1 MAINYYNNRWIKK
14 IKDDWIPEIVNN
26 TMNEVRHNYLHN
38 NYRDFED
45 PYPFVSKY
53 FSRIPKTKECQNPD
67 DCPNDCFWALNNG
80 WVGGA
85 DSR

>member
-1 MAINYYNNRWIKK
+1 MAINYYNARWIIK
-14 IKDDWIPEIVNN
+14 IKEEWIPEIVNN

-38 NYRDFED
+38 DYRDLED
-45 PYPFVSKY
+45 SYPLVSKY
-53 FSRIPKTKECQNPD
+53 FSRIPKNSKNTEGPKE
-67 DCPNDCFWALNNG
+67 CFWALNNG